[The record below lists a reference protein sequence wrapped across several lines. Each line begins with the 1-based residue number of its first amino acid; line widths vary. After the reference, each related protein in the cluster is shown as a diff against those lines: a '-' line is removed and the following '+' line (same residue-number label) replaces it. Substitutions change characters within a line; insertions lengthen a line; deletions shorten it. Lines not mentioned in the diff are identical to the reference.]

1 MTKKL
6 LALLLLLTLV
16 ISCVPVALA
25 YGTSIM
31 YVKTENGKGVNVR
44 SSPNLGDNVIGSA
57 AYGHEVLT
65 DWSYAGNDGWTKVVW
80 GSMGDGYIMSRFLV
94 DYKPGPYTPSKEQKE
109 KEDAKTAQKN
119 LQKELDSEKAVAEP
133 FYIAVRPSRP
143 TGWVNFRTG
152 PSTSTARIR
161 TMDDG
166 RELIVLGET
175 TNWYKARD
183 VETNTVGYIH
193 KNYTV
198 RLNKAYITVTQAAD
212 STKKLGSLT
221 VNGEFDLTCKVPD
234 GYELQVVNVRGDK
247 LIASVI
253 PVDMTR
259 PQMYI
264 AIAYD
269 ETYGTVARMND
280 LTEEELAVLEQTYKE
295 MNEVTISYAETG
307 HGTKL
312 LIARET
318 GSDTDFVDILAIYQ
332 GYFIEFNMTPNPK
345 SAMQTLTD
353 EQVQMCIDFLTDV
366 NFTPVS

>member
-1 MTKKL
+1 M
-6 LALLLLLTLV
+6 
-16 ISCVPVALA
+16 
-25 YGTSIM
+25 
-31 YVKTENGKGVNVR
+31 
-44 SSPNLGDNVIGSA
+44 
-57 AYGHEVLT
+57 
-65 DWSYAGNDGWTKVVW
+65 
-80 GSMGDGYIMSRFLV
+80 
-94 DYKPGPYTPSKEQKE
+94 
-109 KEDAKTAQKN
+109 
-119 LQKELDSEKAVAEP
+119 
-133 FYIAVRPSRP
+133 
-143 TGWVNFRTG
+143 
-152 PSTSTARIR
+152 
-161 TMDDG
+161 
-166 RELIVLGET
+166 
-175 TNWYKARD
+175 
-183 VETNTVGYIH
+183 
-193 KNYTV
+193 
-198 RLNKAYITVTQAAD
+198 
-212 STKKLGSLT
+212 
-221 VNGEFDLTCKVPD
+221 NGEFDLTCKVPD

-259 PQMYI
+259 PQMYM